1 MPDTKIRVEQTCL
14 SLLED
19 NDENL
24 QDPSDLYAQGYHD
37 ALLDVLEAFN
47 ISTDRSRFD

>member
-1 MPDTKIRVEQTCL
+1 MLDTKMRVEQTCL

-24 QDPSDLYAQGYHD
+24 QNPGDLYAQGYHD

-47 ISTDRSRFD
+47 IPTDRRRFD